1 MRKTDNTFAMNT
13 GANGGDWRAGRIVCL
28 LRDMA
33 ERLAKGNGVDSDDAA
48 ASCVRS
54 IMPRVSSR
62 SAERCGGMIGWQ
74 SAQGPELVWPA
85 QIQRLDALVRA
96 A

>member
-1 MRKTDNTFAMNT
+1 MRRTDNTFAMNT
-13 GANGGDWRAGRIVCL
+13 GANGGDWRAEQIVCL

-33 ERLAKGNGVDSDDAA
+33 ERLVKGNGVDSMTPA

-85 QIQRLDALVRA
+85 YIQRLDASVPA